1 MLENPWVEPPEDA
14 YFLTKGTVPKKAKY
28 ILITFSHGVPGA
40 LNGKKMDLVT
50 LIERLNKMAGPY
62 KIGRTD
68 LIENRLVGIKSREIY
83 EAPAATILMAAHT
96 ELESLVFDREFLH
109 FKESVSH
116 KYSELIYYGLW
127 FSPLKDALDSFFGKH
142 QHLVTGTVKIKLT
155 HNCAHVVGR
164 KSPFSLYEE
173 KLATYSK
180 EDQFDHDAAKGFI
193 ELWGLPYVVSSSRD
207 KKVKK
212 K

>member
-1 MLENPWVEPPEDA
+1 M
-14 YFLTKGTVPKKAKY
+14 G
-28 ILITFSHGVPGA
+28 
-40 LNGKKMDLVT
+40 
-50 LIERLNKMAGPY
+50 
-62 KIGRTD
+62 D

-96 ELESLVFDREFLH
+96 ELESLVFDRELLH

-155 HNCAHVVGR
+155 HNCAHIVGR
-164 KSPFSLYEE
+164 KSPFSLYEK